1 MPTTITDKRA
11 RFSLLWVFVMLNM
24 IYADILT
31 FMMAGT
37 LKDILAGH
45 VGQIEFTPN
54 FLLLAAVMT
63 EVPIAMVVLSL
74 VLPQRA
80 ARWANIGA
88 AVFTIA
94 YIWGMGSASPHY
106 VFIAG
111 IETLACMILAW
122 KAWTWRV
129 PAASVQAEAVLAE

>member
-1 MPTTITDKRA
+1 MATVATDKRA

-24 IYADILT
+24 VYADIPT

-74 VLPQRA
+74 VLPHRA
-80 ARWANIGA
+80 ARWPTSARPCSRSPTSGA
-88 AVFTIA
+88 WVRH
-94 YIWGMGSASPHY
+94 SPLCLHRRHRDARLHHHRM
-106 VFIAG
+106 AG
-111 IETLACMILAW
+111 VDVA
-122 KAWTWRV
+122 
-129 PAASVQAEAVLAE
+129 